1 MNRRAMNKR
10 MNFWM
15 PVLLLLVA
23 ASGCEKNGDT
33 TYSTD
38 FHPRIFDRTG
48 VFTSPSMIISQGETA
63 NFTGL
68 LFSPAAAV
76 DISWKVDGTEVST
89 DTAFAFTPDGGGEYT
104 ITLEVSNGDQT
115 TSRTSSILV
124 NPTDYTLKP
133 YTSVAMSYLSDGGTA
148 ADVDWGT
155 VTHVAFQC
163 ARVLP
168 DGGLDVTAG
177 QTNQAADEVVARAHI
192 NGIPVLLGIAGRLTG
207 LDGWALYESNDF
219 GGAIANPATR
229 ELVVQNVV
237 NYVTDRRMDGVDI
250 MMTDINSGAYSSNL
264 AAIGPFLADL
274 RAALPADALITV
286 TVGTGWQHWEYPD
299 LSAADW
305 LNVRGF
311 ENGLTVGPGAPLGQP
326 SPFQFMVDGA
336 TIWLNHGISK
346 EKIVLG
352 IPAFGLQ
359 YNEID
364 DNGNNLSWGSYSYVP
379 YRDILAAD
387 SEAHNK
393 EMIEQAHG
401 VYFNGIPLV
410 TQKAEYVKDNGF
422 KGVYLWA
429 GDYDVAGEKSLMGTI
444 YGILQ

>member
-1 MNRRAMNKR
+1 MNKLV
-10 MNFWM
+10 NYWM
-15 PVLLLLVA
+15 PMLLLLVV
-23 ASGCEKNGDT
+23 SGCEKNGDMADG
-33 TYSTD
+33 TD

-48 VFTSPSMIISQGETA
+48 VFTNPSMIISEGETA

-68 LFSPAAAV
+68 LYSPAAAV
-76 DISWKVDGTEVST
+76 NISWKVDGTEVSS
-89 DTAFAFTPDGGGEYT
+89 DTTFAFTPEAGGEYT
-104 ITLEVSNGDQT
+104 ITLEVSNGGKT
-115 TSRTSSILV
+115 TGRTSSILV

-133 YTSVAMSYLSDGGTA
+133 YTSVAMSYLSAAGTA
-148 ADVDWGT
+148 AHVDWNT

-177 QTNQAADEVVARAHI
+177 QTNQAADEIVARAHI

-229 ELVVQNVV
+229 SLVVQNVV
-237 NYVTDRRMDGVDI
+237 DYVTERRMDGVDI
-250 MMTDINSGAYSSNL
+250 MMTDINSGTYSSNL

-274 RAALPADALITV
+274 RAALPESALITV

-299 LSAADW
+299 ISAADW
-305 LNVRGF
+305 INVRGF

-336 TIWLNHGISK
+336 NIWLNSHGIPK

-352 IPAFGLQ
+352 IPAFGLK
-359 YNEID
+359 YDAID
-364 DNGNNLSWGSYSYVP
+364 ADGNNLSWGSYSYIP
-379 YRDILAAD
+379 YSAILAED
-387 SEAHNK
+387 SEASSK
-393 EMIEQAHG
+393 EFIELAHG

-410 TQKAEYVKDNGF
+410 TQKAEYVKENGF
-422 KGVYLWA
+422 KGAYLWA
-429 GDYDVAGEKSLMGTI
+429 GDYDVTGEKSLMGTI
-444 YGILQ
+444 YQILQ

>member
-1 MNRRAMNKR
+1 MNKLV
-10 MNFWM
+10 NYWM
-15 PVLLLLVA
+15 PVLLLLAV
-23 ASGCEKNGDT
+23 SGCEKNGDT
-33 TYSTD
+33 ADSTD

-48 VFTSPSMIISQGETA
+48 VFSSPSMIISEGETA

-68 LFSPAAAV
+68 LYSPAAAV

-89 DTAFAFTPDGGGEYT
+89 DTTFAFTPDGGGEYT
-104 ITLEVSNGDQT
+104 ITLEVSNGGKT

-148 ADVDWGT
+148 AHIDWAS

-168 DGGLDVTAG
+168 DGGIDVTAG
-177 QTNQAADEVVARAHI
+177 QTNQAADELVARAHI

-219 GGAIANPATR
+219 GGAIANPASR
-229 ELVVQNVV
+229 QLVVQNVV
-237 NYVTDRRMDGVDI
+237 DYVADRRMDGVDI
-250 MMTDINSGAYSSNL
+250 MMTDINSGTYSSNL

-274 RAALPADALITV
+274 RAALPEDALITV
-286 TVGTGWQHWEYPD
+286 TVATGWQHWEYPD
-299 LSAADW
+299 LSAVDW
-305 LNVRGF
+305 INVRGF
-311 ENGLTVGPGAPLGQP
+311 ENALTVGPGAPLGQP
-326 SPFQFMVDGA
+326 SPFQFMVDGGN
-336 TIWLNHGISK
+336 IWVDFHGFPK

-352 IPAFGLQ
+352 IPAFGLK
-359 YNEID
+359 YDAID
-364 DNGNNLSWGSYSYVP
+364 ADGNNLDWGSYGYIP

-387 SEAHNK
+387 DGAHNK
-393 EMIEQAHG
+393 EFIELAHG
-401 VYFNGIPLV
+401 VYFNGLPLV
-410 TQKAEYVKDNGF
+410 TQKAEYAKENGF

-429 GDYDVAGEKSLMGTI
+429 GDYDVMGEKSLMGTI
-444 YGILQ
+444 YRILQ

>member
-1 MNRRAMNKR
+1 MNKLS
-10 MNFWM
+10 NFWM
-15 PVLLLLVA
+15 PVLLLVVA
-23 ASGCEKNGDT
+23 VSGCEKNGDT
-33 TYSTD
+33 AHSTD
-38 FHPRIFDRTG
+38 FYPRIFDRTG
-48 VFTSPSMIISQGETA
+48 VFISPSMIISEGETA
-63 NFTGL
+63 SFTGL

-89 DTAFAFTPDGGGEYT
+89 DTAFMFTPEGGGEYT
-104 ITLEVSNGDQT
+104 ITLEVSNGKET
-115 TSRTSSILV
+115 TTRTSSVLV
-124 NPTDYTLKP
+124 NPTDYILKP
-133 YTSVAMSYLSDGGTA
+133 YTSVAMNYLSDGGRA
-148 ADVDWGT
+148 AHVDWNT

-177 QTNQAADEVVARAHI
+177 QTNQAADELVARAHI
-192 NGIPVLLGIAGRLTG
+192 NGISVLLGIAGRLTG

-219 GGAIANPATR
+219 GSAIANPATR
-229 ELVVQNVV
+229 QLVVQNVV

-264 AAIGPFLADL
+264 AAIGPFMADL
-274 RAALPADALITV
+274 RAALPANALITV

-336 TIWLNHGISK
+336 NIWLNHGIPK

-364 DNGNNLSWGSYSYVP
+364 AEGNNLSWGSYSYVP

-387 SEAHNK
+387 SDAYHK
-393 EMIEQAHG
+393 EFIEQAHG
-401 VYFNGIPLV
+401 VYFNGVPLV
-410 TQKAEYVKDNGF
+410 NQKATYVKENGF

-429 GDYDVAGEKSLMGTI
+429 GDYDVTGEKSLMGAI
-444 YGILQ
+444 YEILQ

>member
-1 MNRRAMNKR
+1 MNKR
-10 MNFWM
+10 VNFWV

-23 ASGCEKNGDT
+23 VSGCEKNGDT
-33 TYSTD
+33 SYSTD

-63 NFTGL
+63 DFTGL

-76 DISWKVDGTEVST
+76 DISWKVDGTEVSN
-89 DTAFAFTPDGGGEYT
+89 DTVFRFTPEGGGEYT
-104 ITLEVSNGDQT
+104 ITLEVSNGDRT
-115 TSRTSSILV
+115 ASRTSSVLV

-133 YTSVAMSYLSDGGTA
+133 YTSVAMAYLSDGGTA
-148 ADVDWGT
+148 AHVDWAT

-229 ELVVQNVV
+229 QLVVQNVV
-237 NYVTDRRMDGVDI
+237 DYVADRRMDGVDI
-250 MMTDINSGAYSSNL
+250 MMTDINSGTYSSNL
-264 AAIGPFLADL
+264 AAIGPFLSDL
-274 RAALPADALITV
+274 RAALPAGALITV
-286 TVGTGWQHWEYPD
+286 TVATGWQHWEYPD

-311 ENGLTVGPGAPLGQP
+311 ENALTVGPGAPLGQP
-326 SPFQFMVDGA
+326 SPYQFMVDGA
-336 TIWLNHGISK
+336 QIWLNHGIPK

-359 YNEID
+359 YNGVD
-364 DNGNNLSWGSYSYVP
+364 GNGNNLDWGSYNYIT

-387 SEAHNK
+387 SEAHQK
-393 EMIEQAHG
+393 EFIEQAHG

-410 TQKAEYVKDNGF
+410 TQKAEYIKENGF
-422 KGVYLWA
+422 KGAYLWA
-429 GDYDVAGEKSLMGTI
+429 GDYDVMGEKSLMGTI